1 MQISDIKSSLRKFFK
16 NPYRIVVFNDS
27 NLHIIKQLRF
37 NARTLV
43 LGLVSALFVVIIA
56 VSVLI
61 AFTPL
66 REYIPGYPTGE
77 MRQTLINSALTVD
90 SLEQKIHTYDRYFQD
105 FQAMLAGENLSGTNV
120 KEDSIVRPDLSK
132 LRQSNSDSIF
142 KDELRQ
148 EKFQLSGS
156 GQSGSQR
163 QNAAELL
170 FFPPVKGVIP
180 GKFDAS
186 IKHYGTDIVGKLNS
200 RISAALDGT
209 VVFAEWTMTTGYVV
223 MVQHGQ
229 NITTCYKHNSELLKK
244 QGERVRAGEAIAIMG
259 NTGKETTGPH
269 LHFEIWIDGTAV
281 NPEEYIR
288 F

>member
-163 QNAAELL
+163 QNAAEPACEGSNYRKIRCIDQTLWNRHCRQA
-170 FFPPVKGVIP
+170 
-180 GKFDAS
+180 KFQDFGSTRRNRCFRRMDHDHWLCCYGSART
-186 IKHYGTDIVGKLNS
+186 KHYDMLQT
-200 RISAALDGT
+200 
-209 VVFAEWTMTTGYVV
+209 
-223 MVQHGQ
+223 
-229 NITTCYKHNSELLKK
+229 
-244 QGERVRAGEAIAIMG
+244 
-259 NTGKETTGPH
+259 
-269 LHFEIWIDGTAV
+269 
-281 NPEEYIR
+281 
-288 F
+288 